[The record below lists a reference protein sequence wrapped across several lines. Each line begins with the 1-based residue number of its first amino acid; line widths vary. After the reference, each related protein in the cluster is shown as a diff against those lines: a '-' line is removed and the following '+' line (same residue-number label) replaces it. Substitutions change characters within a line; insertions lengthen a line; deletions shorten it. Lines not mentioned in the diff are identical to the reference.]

1 MDLRTSE
8 YSRVA
13 KLFYHKALEVITKD
27 QLVLVTMSVQRSNCG
42 VHIFHSFALSFSGLT
57 VGLKIGSLFLVSA

>member
-27 QLVLVTMSVQRSNCG
+27 QLVLVTLFRDQNVGFIFFIVLHCHSVG
-42 VHIFHSFALSFSGLT
+42 
-57 VGLKIGSLFLVSA
+57 

>member
-1 MDLRTSE
+1 MLPFRILFPGGGVDLRTSE

-27 QLVLVTMSVQRSNCG
+27 QLVLVTLFRDQNVGFIFFIVLHCHSVG
-42 VHIFHSFALSFSGLT
+42 
-57 VGLKIGSLFLVSA
+57 